1 MMFGNV
7 FGGFVMQEIFGV
19 LYDLKMDL
27 DNQCFGLYCFIW
39 SFIMIIVLSLCVI
52 VFYFGL
58 LQKKFD
64 EIKYEGEN
72 DYVEMCCILGMQII
86 LILYYFFLYDF

>member
-1 MMFGNV
+1 
-7 FGGFVMQEIFGV
+7 
-19 LYDLKMDL
+19 
-27 DNQCFGLYCFIW
+27 
-39 SFIMIIVLSLCVI
+39 MIIVLSLCVI

-64 EIKYEGEN
+64 EMKYEGEN